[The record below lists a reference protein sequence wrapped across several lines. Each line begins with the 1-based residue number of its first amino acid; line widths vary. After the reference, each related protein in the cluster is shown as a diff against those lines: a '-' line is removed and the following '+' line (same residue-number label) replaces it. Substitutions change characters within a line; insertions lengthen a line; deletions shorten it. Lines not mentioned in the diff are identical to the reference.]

1 MKKQKNKATKKISII
16 KLISIILMILG
27 VSIIISIQLSN
38 IFCKETV
45 SSQINE
51 FKQLRNSLLN
61 DKNNNGN
68 YYSDDN
74 DNSKKATNNNAVS
87 YKIDLDKL
95 YTDSINYNKNLVA
108 HQRELLKDTSYEI
121 PALNLIN
128 YGIPNNI
135 YGYISAPSIGME
147 LPIFLGAN
155 EQNMSYGATHMTYT
169 SLPIGGK
176 STNCVISAH
185 SGYIG
190 KLFFD
195 NIVNL
200 ALGDKVSVTNY
211 WSTLTYEVKDLKILK
226 DYQSGDCYIKSN
238 KDMLTL
244 ITCISDNKGGFNRYY
259 VICERC

>member
-1 MKKQKNKATKKISII
+1 
-16 KLISIILMILG
+16 MILG

-38 IFCKETV
+38 IFCKGTV

-51 FKQLRNSLLN
+51 FKQLRDSVLN

-74 DNSKKATNNNAVS
+74 DNSKKTTNNNAVS

-135 YGYISAPSIGME
+135 YGYISAPSIG
-147 LPIFLGAN
+147 
-155 EQNMSYGATHMTYT
+155 
-169 SLPIGGK
+169 
-176 STNCVISAH
+176 
-185 SGYIG
+185 
-190 KLFFD
+190 FD

-226 DYQSGDCYIKSN
+226 DYQSGDCYI
-238 KDMLTL
+238 
-244 ITCISDNKGGFNRYY
+244 
-259 VICERC
+259 

>member
-1 MKKQKNKATKKISII
+1 M
-16 KLISIILMILG
+16 
-27 VSIIISIQLSN
+27 
-38 IFCKETV
+38 
-45 SSQINE
+45 
-51 FKQLRNSLLN
+51 
-61 DKNNNGN
+61 
-68 YYSDDN
+68 
-74 DNSKKATNNNAVS
+74 S

-155 EQNMSYGATHMTYT
+155 KQNMSYGATHMTYT
-169 SLPIGGK
+169 SLPIGEK

-211 WSTLTYEVKDLKILK
+211 WSTLTYAVKDLKILK

>member
-1 MKKQKNKATKKISII
+1 MKKAIKIVSFVLII
-16 KLISIILMILG
+16 CGL
-27 VSIIISIQLSN
+27 SIIIFIMLST
-38 IFCKETV
+38 IIYKGTV

-51 FKQLRNSLLN
+51 FKQLRDSVLN

-74 DNSKKATNNNAVS
+74 DNSKKTTNNNAVS

-108 HQRELLKDTSYEI
+108 HQRELLKDTSYEM

-226 DYQSGDCYIKSN
+226 DYQSGDCYIKSG

-259 VICERC
+259 VICERYK